1 MSRGPYDLLI
11 FACLLTDVP
20 GGNFRGRVLTR
31 GALILLPVFIE
42 IHRGARWE
50 NWETGSCHVCDHL
63 PGSMSFFWH
72 SGVGRIR
79 WHFQSEQCGVLVL
92 DINWQP
98 QNEMARSVMK
108 THVSDLLSPPLV
120 CDYIIVCTQHAWLVS
135 ESSTCGALSDCD
147 AYVSEGICYR
157 QIR

>member
-1 MSRGPYDLLI
+1 
-11 FACLLTDVP
+11 
-20 GGNFRGRVLTR
+20 
-31 GALILLPVFIE
+31 
-42 IHRGARWE
+42 
-50 NWETGSCHVCDHL
+50 
-63 PGSMSFFWH
+63 MSFFWH

-120 CDYIIVCTQHAWLVS
+120 CDYIIICTQHAWLVS
-135 ESSTCGALSDCD
+135 ASSAACGALSDCD
-147 AYVSEGICYR
+147 DYVSEGICYR
-157 QIR
+157 QIRLLIRSGLSFDTRLLTPQLPSHLHGRSLNAQATRQHEQLWPP